1 MGVCFEIQWVS
12 DQKNDLL
19 KNDPQHHGH
28 LVQSISINTHQV
40 SYAAGGMVCKT
51 KGKIME
57 NMLIYFIL
65 FGGIIYLMGA
75 IYGTVIELIK
85 VFHTII
91 KTNRKG

>member
-1 MGVCFEIQWVS
+1 
-12 DQKNDLL
+12 
-19 KNDPQHHGH
+19 
-28 LVQSISINTHQV
+28 
-40 SYAAGGMVCKT
+40 
-51 KGKIME
+51 ME